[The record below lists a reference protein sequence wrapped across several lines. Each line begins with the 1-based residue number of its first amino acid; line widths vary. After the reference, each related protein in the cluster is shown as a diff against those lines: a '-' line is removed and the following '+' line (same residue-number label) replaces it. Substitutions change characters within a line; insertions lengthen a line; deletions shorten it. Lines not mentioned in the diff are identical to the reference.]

1 MDTALF
7 GPYDHRLISLAVIC
21 IAVVAAL
28 VLSILFQ
35 VRTKDRRFSRQ
46 TRQLADSQAH
56 LQAIFDNLKESVA
69 LLDHGQETMRMNR
82 AAAQLFDLPFQ
93 SGSYEK
99 FLENIELLTPDGE
112 PLPRDEWPDAR
123 ALRGDFLLDLE
134 IGLRNKATGSVLDIA
149 VSSAPIRN
157 MSGEADQTLLTFR
170 NVTERKRTDETQ
182 TRLVAIVESSEDAI
196 IGKDAQGVIKSWN
209 RGAEKV
215 FGYTAAEMVGQTMMR
230 LMPPG
235 HEGEE
240 DEIMQRI
247 RRRET
252 VEHTESIRHR
262 KDGELIHVSLTISP
276 IRDASGRVV
285 GASKIARDITER
297 KRMERQLQQSQ
308 KMDALGQL
316 TGGIAHDF
324 NNLLAIILGNL
335 DLLEEL
341 VADRPT
347 AVRQVQASQRAATRG
362 AELTRRLLAFARM
375 EVLRPESTSLN
386 GSVQNM
392 IAMAT
397 RALGP
402 EITITTKL
410 DESLPH
416 VFVDAA
422 GLESAL
428 LNLVVNARDAMPRG
442 GQVAIR
448 TGRRR

>member
-247 RRRET
+247 RRGET
-252 VEHTESIRHR
+252 VEHTASI
-262 KDGELIHVSLTISP
+262 
-276 IRDASGRVV
+276 
-285 GASKIARDITER
+285 
-297 KRMERQLQQSQ
+297 
-308 KMDALGQL
+308 
-316 TGGIAHDF
+316 
-324 NNLLAIILGNL
+324 
-335 DLLEEL
+335 
-341 VADRPT
+341 
-347 AVRQVQASQRAATRG
+347 
-362 AELTRRLLAFARM
+362 
-375 EVLRPESTSLN
+375 
-386 GSVQNM
+386 
-392 IAMAT
+392 
-397 RALGP
+397 
-402 EITITTKL
+402 
-410 DESLPH
+410 
-416 VFVDAA
+416 
-422 GLESAL
+422 
-428 LNLVVNARDAMPRG
+428 
-442 GQVAIR
+442 
-448 TGRRR
+448 